1 MQAGGAAAAKISRGR
16 LTEPSVINYP
26 FVEENCRIGKEYP
39 TPAPSQP
46 TALIPVPPTKLIET
60 HAMKK
65 SGCTDGPT
73 CCCTCG
79 FSSGATSPCSASRSW
94 SSLPAIWLMMGAG
107 GEADDSANWC
117 LVATDGETRRS
128 KRARAR
134 VNSLGSPFSVA
145 AHPDEAG
152 DVPKRTEGSTAPQG
166 HRAAGGRLTRENR
179 GLRNRGDGPKN
190 RRNNKC

>member
-1 MQAGGAAAAKISRGR
+1 MQAGGTAAARINRGR

-73 CCCTCG
+73 CCCTWG

-94 SSLPAIWLMMGAG
+94 SSLPAIWLMMVAG
-107 GEADDSANWC
+107 DDEADSSANWC
-117 LVATDGETRRS
+117 LVATDSERQ
-128 KRARAR
+128 
-134 VNSLGSPFSVA
+134 
-145 AHPDEAG
+145 
-152 DVPKRTEGSTAPQG
+152 DVPKGSA
-166 HRAAGGRLTRENR
+166 RACQFLGIPLFNR
-179 GLRNRGDGPKN
+179 SASGTKPVMFQCG
-190 RRNNKC
+190 